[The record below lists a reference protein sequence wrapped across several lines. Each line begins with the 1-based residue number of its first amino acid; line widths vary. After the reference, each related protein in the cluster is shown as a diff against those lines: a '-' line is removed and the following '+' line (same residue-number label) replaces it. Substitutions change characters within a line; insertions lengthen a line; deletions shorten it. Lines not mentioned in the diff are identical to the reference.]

1 MKEAVKMKV
10 IVLFGILAAMFAGCS
25 NKEETE
31 KREAKHHTE
40 LMSALDSRDSVEAVM
55 KVSLDEIDRRLEL
68 IKKQQGYIA
77 YNNKRDVKNK
87 KEEILN
93 NIAMMDELIKQNRE
107 EMDKLRDEL
116 KAAGSKN
123 KEIRKRIAKYEAMNK
138 SMGLEME
145 DLRKELIAERERNLE
160 LTANNEKLNIELSN
174 QNVVYDNL
182 KTQYTK
188 AESDAYTAY
197 IAKGTRKEL
206 KRENVLEKKK
216 LLEVAAAD
224 RLNSNAPTEN
234 FEKVDTRTT
243 LEIPVSAK
251 DAKIVTSHSKD
262 SYKWIEDEEGMKRLC
277 ITDPQEFWQ
286 KSKYLVI
293 ETK

>member
-1 MKEAVKMKV
+1 MKEAVRMKLL
-10 IVLFGILAAMFAGCS
+10 VLIGMIAAMFAGCS
-25 NKEETE
+25 DKKETARLEE
-31 KREAKHHTE
+31 KHHME
-40 LMSALDSRDSVEAVM
+40 LMTALDSRDSIEAVM
-55 KVSLDEIDRRLEL
+55 KVSLDEIDRRLVL

-93 NIAMMDELIKQNRE
+93 NIAMMDELIQQNRE
-107 EMDKLRDEL
+107 EIDKLHKEL
-116 KAAGSKN
+116 KQAGSKN
-123 KEIRKRIAKYEAMNK
+123 KDIRKRIAKYEEMNK
-138 SMGLEME
+138 SMGLEMD
-145 DLRKELIAERERNLE
+145 DLKKELIAERERNAE

-174 QNVVYDNL
+174 QNVIFDNL

-197 IAKGTRKEL
+197 VEIGTRKEL
-206 KRENVLEKKK
+206 KKENVLQKKK
-216 LLEVAAAD
+216 LLDITSSD
-224 RLNSNAPTEN
+224 RLNSNASTEN

-251 DAKIVTSHSKD
+251 DAKIVTSHSQD
-262 SYKWIEDEEGMKRLC
+262 SYKWIEDEDGMKRLC
-277 ITDPQEFWQ
+277 IMDPQEFWQ